1 MGNRADEGGRL
12 NDNGVCITLL
22 AVPYMDPLDYFIAIG
37 MSLGLGLLVGLQRE
51 HAASQVAGIRTFAL
65 VTLLGTVMAL
75 VGDVFGGW
83 LVAAG
88 ALGVTALLYIAN
100 QAKLHGGVTEP
111 GITTEVAALL
121 MYGIGAYLVN
131 GDRAVAVLL
140 GGVVAVVL
148 QFKQPMH
155 SFVSR
160 MGAEDIRIIMQFVL
174 LALVILPVLPNEYYG
189 PFAALNPHEIWFMVV
204 LIVGIS
210 LVGYIV
216 YKFFGQRA
224 GTWFSGILGGL
235 VSSTAT
241 TVTYARR
248 TGQEGS
254 PTWPAIVVLVF
265 ASSVTFGRVIFE
277 VAVAAPPT
285 VRYVV
290 PPLTVML
297 LWMLALS
304 LAIYR
309 LGMKREGEV
318 PPPANPAELRVALLF
333 GVLYAVIKLAVAA
346 THHYFGDSALFVVAG
361 LSGLTDM
368 DAITL
373 STAKLVEQ
381 QQLSANLGWQLI
393 LTAAISNLAFKAAI
407 ALALGSRQFAVRS
420 LLMFSAAIVGGLL
433 ILWLWP
439 SELVNEWIDVALGAT
454 A

>member
-1 MGNRADEGGRL
+1 
-12 NDNGVCITLL
+12 
-22 AVPYMDPLDYFIAIG
+22 MDPLETFIPIG

-65 VTLLGTVMAL
+65 VTMLGTVLAL

-88 ALGVTALLYIAN
+88 ALGITALLYIAN
-100 QAKLHGGVTEP
+100 QAKLHSGVAEP

-121 MYGIGAYLVN
+121 MYGLGAYLVH
-131 GDRAVAVLL
+131 GDRVVAVLL
-140 GGVVAVVL
+140 GGIVAVLL

-160 MGAEDIRIIMQFVL
+160 MGAEDIRVIMQFVL
-174 LALVILPVLPNEYYG
+174 LALVILPVLPNENYG
-189 PFAALNPHEIWFMVV
+189 PFGALNPHEIWFMVV

-210 LVGYIV
+210 VAGYIV

-224 GTWFSGILGGL
+224 GTLFSGVLGGL

-241 TVTYARR
+241 TVTYSRR
-248 TGQEGS
+248 TVHGPS
-254 PTWPAIVVLVF
+254 SVWPAIVVIVL
-265 ASSVTFGRVIFE
+265 ASTVTFGRIILE

-290 PPLTVML
+290 PPLTAML

-309 LGMKREGEV
+309 LGTSNEV
-318 PPPANPAELRVALLF
+318 EMPPPANPAELRVAFVF
-333 GVLYAVIKLAVAA
+333 GALYAVIKLAVAA
-346 THHYFGDSALFVVAG
+346 THHYFGQSALYAVAG

-381 QQLSANLGWQLI
+381 KQLSSELGWQLI
-393 LTAAISNLAFKAAI
+393 LTAAISNLAFKGAI
-407 ALALGSRQFAVRS
+407 TLVLGSRQFAWRS
-420 LLMFSAAIVGGLL
+420 LLIFGAAIVGGLL

-439 SELVNEWIDVALGAT
+439 SELVNRWIDAALEAT
-454 A
+454 

>member
-1 MGNRADEGGRL
+1 
-12 NDNGVCITLL
+12 
-22 AVPYMDPLDYFIAIG
+22 MDPLDTFIAIG

-51 HAASQVAGIRTFAL
+51 HAESQIAGIRTFAL
-65 VTLLGTVMAL
+65 LSLLGTVLAL
-75 VGDVFGGW
+75 VGDAFGGW

-88 ALGVTALLYIAN
+88 ALGIAVLLYIAN
-100 QAKLHGGVTEP
+100 QAKLRSGVAEP

-121 MYGIGAYLVN
+121 MYGIGAYLVH

-140 GGVVAVVL
+140 GGIVAVVL

-155 SFVSR
+155 SFVNR
-160 MGAEDIRIIMQFVL
+160 MGADDIRIIMQFVL
-174 LALVILPVLPNEYYG
+174 LALIILPVLPNENYG

-210 LVGYIV
+210 VAGYIV

-224 GTWFSGILGGL
+224 GTWFSGVLGGL

-241 TVTYARR
+241 TVTYSRR
-248 TGQEGS
+248 AGHEAS
-254 PTWPAIVVLVF
+254 AAWPAIVVIIF
-265 ASSVTFGRVIFE
+265 ASTVTFGRIILE

-290 PPLTVML
+290 PPLTAML

-304 LAIYR
+304 LAVYR
-309 LGMKREGEV
+309 FGTARESEV
-318 PPPANPAELRVALLF
+318 PPPANPAELRVAFAF
-333 GVLYAVIKLAVAA
+333 GALYAIIKLAVAA
-346 THHYFGDSALFVVAG
+346 THHYLGHSALYAVAG

-381 QQLSANLGWQLI
+381 QQLSSDLGWRLI

-407 ALALGSRQFAVRS
+407 TLVLGGRQLALRS
-420 LLMFSAAIVGGLL
+420 LLMFSASIVGGLL
-433 ILWLWP
+433 ILWFWP
-439 SELVNEWIDVALGAT
+439 SELVNRWIDALLDVT
-454 A
+454 V